1 MRIMSAQMVNANLM
15 NVRANLKSTTIII
28 IAMISK
34 GKAPK
39 DTNQLYILD
48 ICSIYTFNPF

>member
-15 NVRANLKSTTIII
+15 NVRANLKSKAIKI
-28 IAMISK
+28 IAIISK

-39 DTNQLYILD
+39 DKNQLYILD
-48 ICSIYTFNPF
+48 I